1 VVACGIN
8 PCWAETVQIKA
19 ILSPIIGYNPSSDT
33 YEVNNHFA
41 GYYSSDE
48 IVAANN
54 PFPNTVRASDPS
66 VEGTYVL
73 DTDYNQSMGTRFL
86 QVVPILETMIWDSF
100 SFTPPDALP
109 PSDLWHWTGGGYTSP
124 PQVTITLSVQ
134 RPFFSMVDKELLNGM
149 TQWSWDGSMASTP
162 FSPILALQ
170 PLPTSGL
177 PYTPPPYNGTYNQAE
192 QRFYVSDGRQYQV
205 VPEPSSL
212 SLLLA
217 CGAVLMAGRRR
228 IRG

>member
-1 VVACGIN
+1 M
-8 PCWAETVQIKA
+8 
-19 ILSPIIGYNPSSDT
+19 
-33 YEVNNHFA
+33 
-41 GYYSSDE
+41 
-48 IVAANN
+48 
-54 PFPNTVRASDPS
+54 
-66 VEGTYVL
+66 

-86 QVVPILETMIWDSF
+86 QVVPILETMIWDRF
-100 SFTPPDALP
+100 SLLLLPPPD
-109 PSDLWHWTGGGYTSP
+109 LWYSGGGGYAEP
-124 PQVTITLSVQ
+124 PQVTLTWSAQ
-134 RPFFSMVDKELLNGM
+134 RPFFSMIDEELLNGM